1 MGLKITYPKVMF
13 RTLFDRATFVL
24 KNSRGMSMLEVAI
37 GLIIL
42 AVALVAF
49 LSSAGNV
56 SFFNKRAEQENKAT
70 QLASNKMEEI
80 KRLSTNEASGGDYGF
95 SYVTSKTGFL
105 SNMTRNSAY
114 KYSSSATEDEYTI
127 AVTLEVYDTATGN
140 VANGDVSFDAP
151 DQIRVIQAT
160 VEITWNDMKGQSKSV
175 QLATLLHRR
184 QFI

>member
-1 MGLKITYPKVMF
+1 MINNKEKFSKV
-13 RTLFDRATFVL
+13 RALSRVAQVI
-24 KNSRGMSMLEVAI
+24 KNQSGVSMLEVAI
-37 GLIIL
+37 GLLIL

-56 SFFNKRAEQENKAT
+56 SYFNKRAEQENKAT

-80 KRLSTNEASGGDYGF
+80 KRLSTNEATGGDYGF
-95 SYVTSKTGFL
+95 SYVTSQTGML
-105 SNMTRNSAY
+105 ASMTRGSAY
-114 KYSSSATEDEYTI
+114 KYSTSDTEDIYTRTW
-127 AVTLEVYDTATGN
+127 TLEVYDTTTNAVAT
-140 VANGDVSFDAP
+140 GDVSFDTP

-160 VEITWNDMKGQSKSV
+160 VEVTWTDMKGQSKSV